1 MKTFVYKCLIASF
14 IFLIVFYLSFGVT
27 KRQISRGMS
36 NLLSKENV
44 EQIKDKIREELNTAI
59 KKEKYLDDQ
68 DAILINKF
76 LNKIKREISSK

>member
-1 MKTFVYKCLIASF
+1 
-14 IFLIVFYLSFGVT
+14 
-27 KRQISRGMS
+27 MS